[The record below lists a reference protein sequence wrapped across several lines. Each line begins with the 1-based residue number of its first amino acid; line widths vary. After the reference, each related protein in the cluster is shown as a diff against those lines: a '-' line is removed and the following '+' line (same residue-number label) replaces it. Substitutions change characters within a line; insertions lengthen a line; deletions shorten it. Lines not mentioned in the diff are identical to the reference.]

1 MANPYTYLMSSVGI
15 TLHAW
20 SQVESGMAQLF
31 WQVSG
36 SDLEKAEAV
45 FDTIVSFE
53 TRIAVL
59 DAVIACDGLM
69 PEEEKEVWTSLSAR
83 LRKLY
88 KKRHEIAH
96 FGVASPADIVTGA
109 RIAPFFTWGKER
121 HKTNKYL
128 THDQIMVRANSFT
141 AASRAVNWFSGF
153 MMRKKL
159 PLLSDSPPLQEPEL
173 IVRIRELLI
182 LKKEGQTPQPELGL
196 E

>member
-1 MANPYTYLMSSVGI
+1 MSAVGT

-20 SQVESGMAQLF
+20 SQVESGISQLF
-31 WQVSG
+31 WHVSG
-36 SDLEKAEAV
+36 TSLHKAEAI
-45 FDTIVSFE
+45 FDTVVSFE

-59 DAVIACDGLM
+59 DAVVACEDTLS
-69 PEEEKEVWTSLSAR
+69 EDEKEVWTSLSVR

-88 KKRHEIAH
+88 KKRHEVAH
-96 FGVASPADIVTGA
+96 FGVASPEDFVSGT

-121 HKTNKYL
+121 QKANKYL
-128 THDQIMVRANSFT
+128 THDQIMVRANLFT
-141 AASRAVNWFSGF
+141 AAARAVGWFGQL

-159 PLLSDSPPLQEPEL
+159 PLLPDAPPLQEPEL
-173 IVRIRELLI
+173 IVRIRELLV